1 MIEYSIYSRIYKGNV
16 GMKDTFD
23 KEKVSEVQKLLKDED
38 KVEKLLQEIEHKFEG
53 IPLVGEKL
61 AYVPVLVSL
70 VRSYIRKEYTEAPI
84 SSIVSIITTLLY
96 IVSPIDLIP
105 DSIPVLGQLDDIAV
119 IAFCWPLIEADV
131 KNYEQW
137 REEQKNI

>member
-1 MIEYSIYSRIYKGNV
+1 MIEYSIYSSNYKGDV

-23 KEKVSEVQKLLKDED
+23 KEKISEAQKLLKDED

-61 AYVPVLVSL
+61 ACVPVLVSL

-131 KNYEQW
+131 KNYEIW
-137 REEQKNI
+137 RQEQKNI

>member
-1 MIEYSIYSRIYKGNV
+1 MREE
-16 GMKDTFD
+16 FD
-23 KEKVSEVQKLLKDED
+23 KIKVKEAEILLKDED
-38 KVEKLLQEIEHKFEG
+38 KIEKLLQDIEQKFEG

-61 AYVPVLVSL
+61 ACVPVLISL

-84 SSIVSIITTLLY
+84 SSIVSIVTALLY

-137 REEQKNI
+137 REKQNNL

>member
-1 MIEYSIYSRIYKGNV
+1 MIEYSLYSRIYKGDAV
-16 GMKDTFD
+16 MKDTFD
-23 KEKVSEVQKLLKDED
+23 KEKVSEAQKLLQDED

-61 AYVPVLVSL
+61 ACVPVLVSL

-84 SSIVSIITTLLY
+84 SSIVSIITALLY

-131 KNYEQW
+131 RNYEQS
-137 REEQKNI
+137 RDKQNSL

>member
-1 MIEYSIYSRIYKGNV
+1 MIEYSIYLSNYKGDAV
-16 GMKDTFD
+16 MKDTFD
-23 KEKVSEVQKLLKDED
+23 KEKVSEAQKLLQDED

-61 AYVPVLVSL
+61 ACVPVLVSL